1 MDALKK
7 AEEEKKR
14 AAKRL
19 QEVEGGAREELDD
32 SIEADIQTDDQ
43 SYDDEN
49 QTPQILTETVELS
62 LEPMP
67 QDVKAELY
75 EEETPLEKS
84 DTVSQELE
92 VPTVDEPEGLSQS
105 ETFSEDITLENPTLE
120 NAIAEDNFEQTQ
132 KVVDLNDTTI
142 IEGLSTEN
150 ASAPFDDTFHGVLFD
165 EEEERGTDVYEET
178 LPGVPAEQLVKDLG
192 GGEFQ
197 PTPVAA
203 QTVFSAGNTKNNQR
217 SFKWGIFVVL
227 ALLAVGSF
235 AVFYYFTITPVARK
249 LPSPMIARGVESIP
263 MPPPPISL
271 PPEPEVVSGTT
282 INSAN
287 EEDMKKIVQ
296 EIPAEQVETSEVITE
311 ITSTDEKQIIEP
323 VKEEASELNETIVD
337 SSIAIEAI
345 ALTDE
350 TTSEPDATL
359 SVDEPVINEVIPDK
373 VDTSELA
380 KPVSENKQI
389 DPSLISISKNKTLK
403 KESEMVHQAF
413 KAYQAGHYDAAK
425 SLYNNVLKNDPDNRD
440 THLGLAAIAI
450 NNRDRESA
458 YSHYVHLLELNPA
471 DPLALNGLI
480 GLSSSADLVRD
491 ESAIKTLIQKEGD
504 VPYLYFSLGNIFAK
518 QNRWAEAQQAFFNA
532 YRLDT
537 TNPSYVLN
545 LAISLDKIGQY
556 DTALD
561 FYRTAIDLSQN
572 SPAKLD
578 FSSVN
583 SRIFALSKL
592 VESKL

>member
-7 AEEEKKR
+7 AEAEKKR

-19 QEVEGGAREELDD
+19 QEVEAGTREDLDD
-32 SIEADIQTDDQ
+32 SIETEIHTDDE
-43 SYDDEN
+43 SINDED
-49 QTPQILTETVELS
+49 QAPKLLKDTVQLS
-62 LEPMP
+62 LEPLA
-67 QDVKAELY
+67 QDVKNDLY
-75 EEETPLEKS
+75 EEEQPLEKS

-92 VPTVDEPEGLSQS
+92 IPTGDESG
-105 ETFSEDITLENPTLE
+105 TFSEDVTLENPTLE
-120 NAIAEDNFEQTQ
+120 NAIAEENFEQTQ
-132 KVVDLNDTTI
+132 QVVDLNDTTI

-150 ASAPFDDTFHGVLFD
+150 ASAPFDDTFHGVLLD
-165 EEEERGTDVYEET
+165 EDEERGTDVYEET

-203 QTVFSAGNTKNNQR
+203 QTVFTAGNKKNNQR
-217 SFKWGIFVVL
+217 SFKWGMFVVL
-227 ALLAVGSF
+227 ALLAAGSF

-249 LPSPMIARGVESIP
+249 LPSPMIARGIESMP
-263 MPPPPISL
+263 MPPPPVSL
-271 PPEPEVVSGTT
+271 PPSTEVVSGAPA
-282 INSAN
+282 NAAN
-287 EEDMKKIVQ
+287 EEDLKKIVE
-296 EIPAEQVETSEVITE
+296 EIPVETTGTSEATVDVV
-311 ITSTDEKQIIEP
+311 STDENQIIES
-323 VKEEASELNETIVD
+323 VKEEASEVNETKVD
-337 SSIAIEAI
+337 SSTAIEAI

-350 TTSEPDATL
+350 TASDPNETL
-359 SVDEPVINEVIPDK
+359 SVDEPVINEIPSSTVNK
-373 VDTSELA
+373 NEVT
-380 KPVSENKQI
+380 KPVSENKQF
-389 DPSLISISKNKTLK
+389 DSSLLSISKNKTLK
-403 KESEMVHQAF
+403 KESAMLRQAF
-413 KAYQAGHYDAAK
+413 KAYQDGHYDAAK
-425 SLYNNVLKNDPDNRD
+425 SLYNDVLKNDPDNRD
-440 THLGLAAIAI
+440 VHLGLAAIAI
-450 NNRDRESA
+450 NDRDRESA

-480 GLSSSADLVRD
+480 GLSNSADLVRD
-491 ESAIKTLIQKEGD
+491 ESAIKTLIQQESD
-504 VPYLYFSLGNIFAK
+504 APYLYFSLGNIFAK

-537 TNPSYVLN
+537 TNPNYVLN

-572 SPAKLD
+572 SPAKFD

-583 SRIFALSKL
+583 NRIFALSKL